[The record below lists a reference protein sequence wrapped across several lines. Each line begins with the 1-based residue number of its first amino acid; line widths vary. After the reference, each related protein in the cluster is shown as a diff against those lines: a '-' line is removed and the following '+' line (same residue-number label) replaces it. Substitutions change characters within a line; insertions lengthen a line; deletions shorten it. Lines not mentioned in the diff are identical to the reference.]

1 MLTHPSDP
9 RLFLAEV
16 SDFRADPPPERLRPY
31 MLPLRVIQEWAQSY
45 LCGPHA
51 ELGRSGPVC
60 PFTRPSLRKELF
72 YLAVYPGR
80 ELDQGQVREVVRG
93 YRDWFM
99 EMEPR
104 SGSSA
109 AYKTVGIVF
118 PDLSEEQWVSLIE
131 DTQEALKSDYVHEGL
146 MIGEFHPGPPR
157 KGGLRNPDFRPL
169 RSPLPLLSIRHMVP
183 TDFVFLNDR
192 RDWME
197 SYLARFSGQVP
208 NAIAAE
214 VRRSAERWGF
224 EYADLDHRP
233 SAGSLAEVAA
243 L

>member
-1 MLTHPSDP
+1 MLTHPTDP

-16 SDFRADPPPERLRPY
+16 SDFRADTPPERLRPH
-31 MLPLRVIQEWAQSY
+31 MEALRVIQEWAQTY

-72 YLAVYPGR
+72 YLAIYPGADV
-80 ELDQGQVREVVRG
+80 DQARVREVVRA

-99 EMEPR
+99 EMEPTHGP
-104 SGSSA
+104 ST

-118 PDLSEEQWVSLIE
+118 PDLSEAQYVSLIE
-131 DTQEALKSDYVHEGL
+131 DTQDALKSDYVHEGL
-146 MIGEFHPGPPR
+146 MIGEFHPGPPS

-183 TDFVFLNDR
+183 TDFAFLHDR
-192 RDWME
+192 KDWME
-197 SYLARFSGQVP
+197 SYLARFAGQVP

-214 VRRSAERWGF
+214 VRGAAEKWGF
-224 EYADLDHRP
+224 EYVDLDHRP
-233 SAGSLAEVAA
+233 RAGALAEV
-243 L
+243 

>member
-16 SDFRADPPPERLRPY
+16 SDFRAESPPERLLPY
-31 MLPLRVIQEWAQSY
+31 MAPLRVIQEWAQGY

-60 PFTRPSLRKELF
+60 PFTRPSLRRELF
-72 YLAVYPGR
+72 YLAIYPGN
-80 ELDQGQVREVVRG
+80 ELDQAQVREVVRA

-99 EMEPR
+99 EMEPT
-104 SGSSA
+104 SGAAA

-118 PDLSEEQWVSLIE
+118 PDLNEDQYVSLIE
-131 DTQEALKSDYVHEGL
+131 DTQDALKSDYVHEGL
-146 MIGEFHPGPPR
+146 MIGEFHPGPPS

-183 TDFVFLNDR
+183 TDFAFLHDR

-197 SYLARFSGQVP
+197 SYLARFAGQVP
-208 NAIAAE
+208 NGIADEVRGAAE
-214 VRRSAERWGF
+214 KWGF
-224 EYADLDHRP
+224 EYVDLDHRP
-233 SAGSLAEVAA
+233 RAGALAEV
-243 L
+243 

>member
-16 SDFRADPPPERLRPY
+16 SDFRAESPPERLLPY
-31 MLPLRVIQEWAQSY
+31 MAPLRVIQEWAQSY

-60 PFTRPSLRKELF
+60 PFTRPSLRRELF
-72 YLAVYPGR
+72 YLAIYPGN
-80 ELDQGQVREVVRG
+80 EVDQAQVREVVRA

-99 EMEPR
+99 EMEPQ
-104 SGSSA
+104 SGAAA

-118 PDLSEEQWVSLIE
+118 PDLNEEQYVSLIE
-131 DTQEALKSDYVHEGL
+131 DTQDALKSDYVHEGL
-146 MIGEFHPGPPR
+146 MIGEFHPGPPS

-169 RSPLPLLSIRHMVP
+169 ASPLPLLSIRHMVP
-183 TDFVFLNDR
+183 TDFAFLHDR

-197 SYLARFSGQVP
+197 SYLARFAGLIP

-214 VRRSAERWGF
+214 VRGAAEKWGF
-224 EYADLDHRP
+224 EYVDLENRP
-233 SAGSLAEVAA
+233 RAGALAEV
-243 L
+243 